1 MSTIEHALAP
11 EALRERLAEKERE
24 VEALRER
31 LAAWERAA
39 ERVPQRD
46 ISFTSVSGAPVAP
59 LYTPLDRPETGAAEA
74 AYYLERIGFPGEYPF
89 TRGPYGTMYRTRL
102 WTKRQFAGFGTAEET
117 NARYKFLLERGQ
129 TGLSVAF
136 DFPTLMGYD
145 SDHERSLGEV
155 GKCGVAI
162 SSLADME
169 TLFDGIPLDEVS
181 VSMTINGPAIILFAF
196 YLIAAERQGVPFE
209 RLRGTVQNDI
219 LKEYQAQ
226 HAWVYPP
233 EPALRLVI
241 DMFEWASRN
250 APKYNPIS
258 ISGYHIREAGATA
271 AQELAYTLKN
281 GFEYVER
288 GIARGL
294 DVDDFAPRLSF
305 FWDVH
310 NDFFEEIAKFRAARR
325 IWARH
330 LREKYG
336 ARNPESWRLR
346 THAQTAG
353 VTLTAQ
359 QPENNI
365 VRVAYQAMAAALGGT
380 QSLHTN
386 AMDETLALPTEKSAM
401 IALRT
406 QQILAYETG
415 VPNTIDPL
423 AGSYYVEALT
433 DRLEEE
439 AERIFAEVDKLGGVV
454 PGIEMGYFQ
463 REIARSA
470 MRQQVEIENA
480 DRIVVGVNDFI
491 VEGEEIEIPLLKI
504 GKEAEQRQRERM
516 AELRR
521 TRDQGEVDRSLRA
534 LKDAARAGE
543 NVVPAL
549 LDAVRA
555 YATLYEIRYAM
566 EEVFGAYQEPVFF

>member
-1 MSTIEHALAP
+1 MSTLEHAVSP
-11 EALRERLAEKERE
+11 EELQARLAERERE

-39 ERVPQRD
+39 ERTPQRD
-46 ISFTSVSGAPVAP
+46 ISFTTVSGAPVEP
-59 LYTPLDRPETGAAEA
+59 LYTPLDRPETGGEEA
-74 AYYLERIGFPGEYPF
+74 AYYLEKLGFPGEYPF

-117 NARYKFLLERGQ
+117 NARYKFLLSRGQ

-209 RLRGTVQNDI
+209 KLRGTVQNDI

-233 EPALRLVI
+233 EPAIRLVI
-241 DMFEWASRN
+241 DMFEWASKH

-310 NDFFEEIAKFRAARR
+310 NDFFEEVAKFRAARR

-330 LREKYG
+330 LKEKYG
-336 ARNPESWRLR
+336 AKNPESWRLR

-433 DRLEEE
+433 DGLEAE

-470 MRQQVEIENA
+470 MRQQVEIETGE
-480 DRIVVGVNDFI
+480 RVIVGVNEYTI
-491 VEGEEIEIPLLKI
+491 EGEEIEIPLLKI
-504 GKEAEQRQRERM
+504 GQEAERRQRERM
-516 AELRR
+516 AELRA
-521 TRDQGEVDRSLRA
+521 TRDQAAVDRSLQA
-534 LKDAARAGE
+534 LQDAARAGE
-543 NVVPAL
+543 NVVPPL

-555 YATLYEIRYAM
+555 YATLYEVRYAM